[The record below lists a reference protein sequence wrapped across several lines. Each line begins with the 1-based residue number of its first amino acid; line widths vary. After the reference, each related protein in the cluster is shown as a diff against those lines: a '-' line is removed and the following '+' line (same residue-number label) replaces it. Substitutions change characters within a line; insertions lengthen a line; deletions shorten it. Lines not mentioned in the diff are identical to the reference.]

1 MPDEPTPSS
10 EPQTGGAIDRR
21 RLLGAIGVG
30 AGATAVGA
38 TAAVAQDRGR
48 NRGDG
53 RGRPNRAP
61 DGDRANRFTRI
72 FDDLPPFAEPTAE
85 VVEALRAIGEPGG
98 IMDAGDDLTAAPIDL
113 GTDPALSVDNPNH
126 PSGPAG
132 MTFVGQFIDHDLTR
146 DAGST
151 LGQPTPVRRS
161 TNLRT
166 PRLDLDSVYGGGP
179 GDSPHLYASDGVR
192 LRLEH
197 GGIAEDLPRDD
208 TGQAIVGDPRNDEN
222 LMVSGFH
229 AALIAFHNACA
240 DLSDGQGFEETARV
254 VRWHWQW
261 VVAHEVIPAFV
272 GQAMTDSVLTD
283 GPRVFT
289 DDDPRIPVEFQTS
302 AYRFGHSMIRPSYV
316 ANFTGNDGAPFG
328 GLVFDPEAERS
339 EDPIDL
345 RGGHRA
351 PRRFIDWQ
359 GFFDF
364 GDGSVQHH
372 KRLDTTL
379 SSVLFRLPLAAI
391 DSVRGEPVGPT
402 SLASRNLLR
411 HLTWQIPSGQRVAA
425 AMGVDPLS
433 PADLSD
439 LEPFGN
445 RLQQST
451 PLWFYVLREA
461 DLIADGAH
469 LGPVGGRIVAE
480 VLIGLMR
487 ADSGSWL
494 NTMPDWQPTL
504 PMADPAAGFR
514 MTDLLRFAGVDPE
527 SRRAA

>member
-126 PSGPAG
+126 PSGP
-132 MTFVGQFIDHDLTR
+132 T
-146 DAGST
+146 GS
-151 LGQPTPVRRS
+151 
-161 TNLRT
+161 
-166 PRLDLDSVYGGGP
+166 PR
-179 GDSPHLYASDGVR
+179 
-192 LRLEH
+192 
-197 GGIAEDLPRDD
+197 
-208 TGQAIVGDPRNDEN
+208 
-222 LMVSGFH
+222 
-229 AALIAFHNACA
+229 
-240 DLSDGQGFEETARV
+240 
-254 VRWHWQW
+254 
-261 VVAHEVIPAFV
+261 
-272 GQAMTDSVLTD
+272 
-283 GPRVFT
+283 
-289 DDDPRIPVEFQTS
+289 
-302 AYRFGHSMIRPSYV
+302 
-316 ANFTGNDGAPFG
+316 
-328 GLVFDPEAERS
+328 
-339 EDPIDL
+339 
-345 RGGHRA
+345 
-351 PRRFIDWQ
+351 
-359 GFFDF
+359 
-364 GDGSVQHH
+364 
-372 KRLDTTL
+372 TL
-379 SSVLFRLPLAAI
+379 SMA
-391 DSVRGEPVGPT
+391 
-402 SLASRNLLR
+402 ASRNLLR